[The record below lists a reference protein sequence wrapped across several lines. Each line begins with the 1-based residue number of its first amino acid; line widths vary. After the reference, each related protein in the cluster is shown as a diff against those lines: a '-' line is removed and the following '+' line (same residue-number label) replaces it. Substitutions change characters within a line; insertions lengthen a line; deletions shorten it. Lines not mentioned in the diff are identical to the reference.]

1 MGHETFTLL
10 WLPSDNIC
18 FPNMGAGIRLIT
30 LFPERVRKT
39 SSYLGRFL
47 GGAGDILLELQLPQ
61 LLLLPLPPPLLLL
74 PPLPVLLL
82 PPLALAL
89 GSLLARHGSEG
100 AGVAVVDD
108 QAAGQGLLG
117 RNSEEVRQVRLLK
130 LNLLNV

>member
-1 MGHETFTLL
+1 MET
-10 WLPSDNIC
+10 
-18 FPNMGAGIRLIT
+18 GIT
-30 LFPERVRKT
+30 LIILKRERKT
-39 SSYLGRFL
+39 SSYLRRFL
-47 GGAGDILLELQLPQ
+47 GGARDILLELQLPQ

-117 RNSEEVRQVRLLK
+117 RDTEEVRQVRLLK

>member
-1 MGHETFTLL
+1 M
-10 WLPSDNIC
+10 
-18 FPNMGAGIRLIT
+18 
-30 LFPERVRKT
+30 RKT

-47 GGAGDILLELQLPQ
+47 GGAGDILLKLELPQ
-61 LLLLPLPPPLLLL
+61 LLLLALPPPLLLL
-74 PPLPVLLL
+74 PPLPLLLL

-89 GSLLARHGSEG
+89 SSLLARHGSEG

-117 RNSEEVRQVRLLK
+117 RDTEEVSQVRLLQ